1 MSADRTTEGT
11 TDDGATPTGAL
22 DRILTGLFALVIVA
36 VCAVLIT
43 SELNRSSA
51 PAEFETHAQP
61 VQPLAGS
68 YQLPVIVEN
77 VGGATATKV
86 DVTAEVDLGGD
97 TLTGT
102 STIDFLAPDE
112 RATAVFVFPRDPRDG
127 TVSVGVRSYL
137 QP

>member
-1 MSADRTTEGT
+1 MSAERARKGT
-11 TDDGATPTGAL
+11 TDDRATSTGAV
-22 DRILTGLFALVIVA
+22 DRILTGLCAFVIVA
-36 VCAVLIT
+36 VCAVLAS
-43 SELNRSSA
+43 SELNRTSA

-61 VQPLAGS
+61 VESLAGS

-127 TVSVGVRSYL
+127 TVSVGVRSYVE
-137 QP
+137 P